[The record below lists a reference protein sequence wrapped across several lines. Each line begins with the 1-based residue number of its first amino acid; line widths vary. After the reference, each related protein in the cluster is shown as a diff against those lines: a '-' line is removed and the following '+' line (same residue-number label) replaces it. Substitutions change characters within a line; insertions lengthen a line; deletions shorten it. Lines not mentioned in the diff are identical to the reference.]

1 MTNFKLEDFINHG
14 INIPSKLPV
23 IKIENSKEVFAAA
36 FSYFLKMQDKEYVE
50 KEGYS
55 EICEWLSY
63 NKGRGLLIMGSCS
76 LGKTFA
82 ARYVI
87 PAILLKY
94 SNRVVKCYELNRDS
108 IDDILK
114 KKIAVIDDFGTEDIR
129 NEYGTKRMALSEIV
143 DNAEKQSNLLI
154 LTTNLT
160 GEEIKNRYGVRIYER
175 LKAITKQIAV
185 KGESERK

>member
-1 MTNFKLEDFINHG
+1 MNFKLEDFVNHG
-14 INIPSKLPV
+14 MNIPKKMPEV
-23 IKIENSKEVFAAA
+23 KISNAKAIFESA
-36 FSYFLKMQDKEYVE
+36 FKYFLKMQNKEYTE

-55 EICEWLSY
+55 EICEWLTD
-63 NKGRGLLIMGSCS
+63 NKGRGLLIMGKCS

-94 SNRVVKCYELNRDS
+94 TQRVVKTYELNRDS

-114 KKIAVIDDFGTEDIR
+114 RKIAVIDDFGTEDIR
-129 NEYGTKRMALSEIV
+129 NEYGTKRMALAEIV

-154 LTTNLT
+154 LTTNLS
-160 GEEIKNRYGVRIYER
+160 GNDIKERYGVRIYER
-175 LKAITKQIAV
+175 LKAITRQVAI
-185 KGESERK
+185 KGDSERK